1 MKAYFFSFTM
11 LSINMKILGK
21 QTYNKHL
28 HASSQSES
36 GKLYSEANV
45 LHQAALV
52 SAGLA
57 ASFYVY
63 DIIRVFRYGVKNK
76 LKSRAY
82 KKMLRNTPVMINP

>member
-1 MKAYFFSFTM
+1 MSFTVLTIGAKV
-11 LSINMKILGK
+11 LSD
-21 QTYNKHL
+21 QSFNKYL
-28 HASSQSES
+28 QASSQSES
-36 GKLYSEANV
+36 DKLYSEANV

-63 DIIRVFRYGVKNK
+63 DIIRVCRYGVKNK

-82 KKMLRNTPVMINP
+82 KKMLRNTPVMINL